1 MSLMHPLPFPDV
13 ERLAALQGE
22 AHALD
27 RRLRAAEAAAVIR
40 TALDAFAGRI
50 AVVSSF
56 GAESAVLLHLV
67 ATCGPDTPVLMVDTG
82 KLFADT
88 LGYRDWLV
96 HELGLTDVRTV
107 TPDAAELAAQD
118 PTGDLHGLDP
128 DACCALRKVR
138 PLDRALAPF
147 DAWISGRKRFQT
159 VSRAALPVTE
169 IEGER
174 VKINPLAAWTRTDLD
189 AYFAAQDLPRHPLE
203 AEGYLSIGCA
213 PCTEPVRPG
222 EDPRAG
228 RWRGRAKEECGIHG
242 G

>member
-1 MSLMHPLPFPDV
+1 MSAMHPLPFPDV
-13 ERLAALQGE
+13 ERLATLRAE
-22 AHALD
+22 AYALD
-27 RRLRAAEAAAVIR
+27 RRLRAAEATAVTR

-67 ATCGPDTPVLMVDTG
+67 ATVGPTTPVLMVDTG

-96 HELGLTDVRTV
+96 HELGLTDVRTLH
-107 TPDAAELAAQD
+107 PDAAELADQD
-118 PTGDLHGLDP
+118 PTGDLHKLNP
-128 DACCALRKVR
+128 DRCCALRKVR
-138 PLDRALAPF
+138 PLERALAPF

-159 VSRAALPVTE
+159 ASRAALPVTE
-169 IEGER
+169 IDAER
-174 VKINPLAAWTRTDLD
+174 VKINPLATWAKPDLD
-189 AYFAAQDLPRHPLE
+189 AYFAAHALPRHPLE

-213 PCTEPVRPG
+213 PCTDRVRPG

-242 G
+242 

>member
-1 MSLMHPLPFPDV
+1 MSVLPALPFPDV
-13 ERLAALQGE
+13 ERLASIRAE

-67 ATCGPDTPVLMVDTG
+67 ATVGPNTPVLMVDTG

-88 LGYRDWLV
+88 LGYRDWLT
-96 HELGLTDVRTV
+96 HELGLTDVRSIA
-107 TPDAAELAAQD
+107 PDVDELAAQD
-118 PTGDLHGLDP
+118 PTGDLHKLNP
-128 DACCALRKVR
+128 DACCALRKAR
-138 PLDRALAPF
+138 PLARALAPF

-159 VSRAALPVTE
+159 ASRAALPVTE
-169 IEGER
+169 IDGER
-174 VKINPLAAWTRTDLD
+174 VKINPLAAWAKPDLD
-189 AYFAAQDLPRHPLE
+189 AYFAAHGLPRHPLE
-203 AEGYLSIGCA
+203 AEGYLSIGCQ
-213 PCTEPVRPG
+213 PCTDRVRPG
-222 EDPRAG
+222 ENPRAG
-228 RWRGRAKEECGIHG
+228 RWRGLAKDECGIHG